1 MTETTIDLNER
12 ISRLEAIVSS
22 IPKHE
27 PAGLSQKAVD
37 ALERRLQSIEQRF
50 TEREASIAAKAAQTA
65 IQSLEKRLRAGT
77 DNTLQ
82 AVGSVLSDLKRETAQ
97 GITKT
102 AEELRQELH
111 AIDAVQ
117 SDSFTRASATVLS
130 AVSKLSPSFRT

>member
-1 MTETTIDLNER
+1 MTETTIDFNER
-12 ISRLEAIVSS
+12 IARLEAIVSS

-50 TEREASIAAKAAQTA
+50 TEREASIAAKAAQAATQA
-65 IQSLEKRLRAGT
+65 VEKRLRAGT

-82 AVGSVLSDLKRETAQ
+82 AVGEVLSSLKRETAQ

-102 AEELRQELH
+102 AEELRQE
-111 AIDAVQ
+111 IQ
-117 SDSFTRASATVLS
+117 SLDSVNADSHTRAAATVLS
-130 AVSKLSPSFRT
+130 AVSALSPSFRS